1 MNGRENELHGLPER
15 IYIQDENAFFN
26 DNRLGKR
33 DKQLLNSSSAGSQ
46 KNLCFSLPGTQLSV
60 DFFREQVGVPPHGRF

>member
-33 DKQLLNSSSAGSQ
+33 DKQLLNSSGAGSQ